1 MSHLRHRAVPQLLA
15 LKVQYKLPG
24 NGPGPT
30 QALRSSVHLGV
41 TLLVFLAMP
50 QFTSALALSR
60 RPFTVQRR
68 LHEMC
73 THRGTCFADLCVC
86 LLCIEHTH
94 TMCII
99 VYLYIYILYTYFFLK
114 YACARKHS
122 AHTRVDG
129 LLFSTCKP
137 KWNFLPSRAC
147 GPLATTMRFGIN
159 KQFGFSTGRSRS
171 RPSVPQNRLLSLFL
185 TLWKHTLSGLRNA
198 LIPSNSVGHE
208 QFEDLGLSGFSA
220 AGGPKIMSFD
230 EKGDQG
236 PGFEVSNLE
245 RKTVVSH
252 HPSGNIREGS
262 RCPSLLSATTSA
274 ASFNDLSS
282 LFKEDLR
289 KGGKIRPEIPK

>member
-1 MSHLRHRAVPQLLA
+1 MRAQE
-15 LKVQYKLPG
+15 
-24 NGPGPT
+24 N
-30 QALRSSVHLGV
+30 
-41 TLLVFLAMP
+41 TLHIHVL
-50 QFTSALALSR
+50 T
-60 RPFTVQRR
+60 
-68 LHEMC
+68 
-73 THRGTCFADLCVC
+73 D
-86 LLCIEHTH
+86 
-94 TMCII
+94 
-99 VYLYIYILYTYFFLK
+99 
-114 YACARKHS
+114 
-122 AHTRVDG
+122 
-129 LLFSTCKP
+129 FSFPHGKP

-230 EKGDQG
+230 DKGDQG
-236 PGFEVSNLE
+236 AGFEVSNLE

-289 KGGKIRPEIPK
+289 KGGKNQCLFELPLRSSTSLQARRDQYRDRLPNPSKSNEQITHNVQRVKKRNKSSQAMKKVGTSCENESCLRTQAYVVGQPTLHKPRNFSTLEYAG